1 MSTIDFSAFTDALEG
16 DEFSEKP
23 ATIEEFVTSK
33 DYLGLPPLSEYQ
45 YTMIKASTQI
55 YKRETLHK
63 LYGKDDGEKIWKQTC
78 SEVIL
83 QLGKGSGKDYTSTIA
98 CAYVVH
104 LLLCLSDPAV
114 YYGKPPG
121 DAIDIINI
129 AINAVQA
136 NRVFFKGFNQ
146 RIIRSPWFQGKYIAK
161 ANMVE
166 FDKSVTVH
174 SGHSESE
181 SWEGYNVLVIILDE
195 ISGFELESTSGHAQ
209 AKTASSIYKMYRASV
224 NSRFPDFGKVIL
236 LSFPRFKMDYIQQK
250 YNEAVAEKEI
260 VLRHHKFKVN
270 PDLPEGTQGNEFEI
284 EWEEDHIIS
293 YKVPRMFA
301 LKRPTWDINPTR
313 KIEDFTTDFYTDPTD
328 ALSRFACMPP
338 DATDAFF
345 KNRAVIEKA
354 FSNPRLNVDEYGR
367 FRDEFKPD
375 PDKIYFV
382 HVDLA
387 QKHDHCAV
395 ALSHVDSWVTMKIGE
410 QYKEAAPRIIV
421 DAVRFWTPTA
431 SKSVDFTEVKD
442 YIISLRAKG
451 FNLKL
456 VTFDRWNSHD
466 MMQQLKTHGINTE
479 LLSVAKKHY
488 EDMSLCLTEERV
500 IGPNIQLLIDE
511 LLQLRIVKDKVDH
524 PRKGSKDLSD
534 AVCGAIYNSV
544 AHTPRDLNGE
554 IELYTYGTVFQ
565 DEIEQLREQSDAR
578 LKYNNTIKMPD
589 KPQMPDHL
597 RDFIDMGED
606 PDDAEFAIDSM
617 RIL

>member
-1 MSTIDFSAFTDALEG
+1 MTDFDVFLDALEG
-16 DEFSEKP
+16 DEFDEKP
-23 ATIEEFVTSK
+23 APLEEFVTSK
-33 DYLGLPPLSEYQ
+33 NYLGLPPLSEYQ
-45 YTMIKASTQI
+45 YQMIRASTQI

-63 LYGKDDGEKIWKQTC
+63 VYGEVEGEKIWKQTC

-98 CAYVVH
+98 CAYMVH
-104 LLLCLSDPAV
+104 LLLCLADPAR

-129 AINAVQA
+129 AINAIQA

-146 RIIRSPWFQGKYIAK
+146 RIEKSPWFQGKYIAK

-174 SGHSESE
+174 SGHSERE
-181 SWEGYNVLVIILDE
+181 AWEGYNVLVVILDE
-195 ISGFELESTSGHAQ
+195 ISGFELESTSGHDQ
-209 AKTASSIYKMYRASV
+209 AKTASAIYKMYRASV

-236 LSFPRFKMDYIQQK
+236 LSFPRFKNDYIQQK
-250 YNEAVAEKEI
+250 YNEAVAEKETVI
-260 VLRHHKFKVN
+260 RHHKFKVD
-270 PDLPEGTQGNEFEI
+270 PDLPDGTEGNEFEM

-293 YKVPRMFA
+293 YKVPRMYA
-301 LKRPTWDINPTR
+301 LKRPTWEINPTR
-313 KIEDFTTDFYTDPTD
+313 TIDDFTIDFYTDPTD

-354 FSNPRLNVDEYGR
+354 FSNPKLNVDSYGR
-367 FRDEFKPD
+367 FDDEFKPKED
-375 PDKIYFV
+375 VKYFM

-395 ALSHVDSWVTMKIGE
+395 ALAHVDGWVTMKIGD
-410 QYKEAAPRIIV
+410 QYKQAAPRVIV

-442 YIISLRAKG
+442 YITSVRDRG
-451 FNLKL
+451 FNLKM

-466 MMQQLKTHGINTE
+466 MMQQLGVHGIKTE
-479 LLSVAKKHY
+479 ILSVAKKHY
-488 EDMSLCLTEERV
+488 EDMSLCLTEERLH
-500 IGPNIQLLIDE
+500 GPKIQILIDE
-511 LLQLRIVKDKVDH
+511 LLQLRIMKDKVDH

-534 AVCGAIYNSV
+534 AVCGAVFNSISL
-544 AHTPRDLNGE
+544 TPPDQDKEVE
-554 IELYTYGTVFQ
+554 IYTYSGVFA
-565 DEIEQLREQSDAR
+565 DELAQLKAESDAR
-578 LKYNNTIKMPD
+578 LKNTIRIPD
-589 KPQMPDHL
+589 KKVMPADI
-597 RDFIDMGED
+597 RDFF
-606 PDDAEFAIDSM
+606 DDDDSEYRNM
-617 RIL
+617 VDNFKIL

>member
-1 MSTIDFSAFTDALEG
+1 MADFKDFLDALEG

-23 ATIEEFVTSK
+23 APLEQFVTDK
-33 DYLGLPPLSEYQ
+33 NYLGLPPLSEHQ
-45 YTMIKASTQI
+45 YTMIKAMTQI
-55 YKRETLHK
+55 YRKETLIK
-63 LYGKDDGEKIWKQTC
+63 LWGEEEGLKISKQTC

-98 CAYVVH
+98 CAYMVH
-104 LLLCLSDPAV
+104 LLLCLTDPAR

-129 AINAVQA
+129 AINAIQA

-146 RIIRSPWFQGKYIAK
+146 RIEKSPWFQGKYVAK

-174 SGHSESE
+174 SGHSERE
-181 SWEGYNVLVIILDE
+181 AWEGYNVLVVILDE
-195 ISGFELESTSGHAQ
+195 ISGFELESTSGHEQ

-260 VLRHHKFKVN
+260 VLRHHRFKVDPEL
-270 PDLPEGTQGNEFEI
+270 PDGSEGNEFEI
-284 EWEEDHIIS
+284 EWEEDHIVS
-293 YKVPRMFA
+293 YKVPRMYA
-301 LKRPTWDINPTR
+301 LKRPTWEINPTR
-313 KIEDFTTDFYTDPTD
+313 TIDDFTIDFYTDPTD

-345 KNRAVIEKA
+345 KNRVVIEKA
-354 FSNPRLNVDEYGR
+354 FSNPNLNVDSYGR
-367 FRDEFKPD
+367 FADTFKPNEE
-375 PDKIYFV
+375 KTYFM

-395 ALSHVDSWVTMKIGE
+395 ALAHVESWVTMKIGE
-410 QYKEAAPRIIV
+410 QYKEAAPRVVV
-421 DAVRFWTPTA
+421 DAIRYWTPTQ

-442 YIISLRAKG
+442 YITSVRDRG
-451 FNLKL
+451 FNIKM

-466 MMQQLKTHGINTE
+466 MMQQLGVHGIKTE
-479 LLSVAKKHY
+479 ILSVAKKHY
-488 EDMSLCLTEERV
+488 EDLSLSLTEERLH
-500 IGPNIQLLIDE
+500 GPKIQLLVDE

-534 AVCGAIYNSV
+534 AVCGAVYNAISLTPPDADKEVEIYSYS
-544 AHTPRDLNGE
+544 G
-554 IELYTYGTVFQ
+554 VFQ
-565 DEIEQLREQSDAR
+565 DELEELRKESDAR
-578 LKYNNTIKMPD
+578 LIRNKTIVHPKKAEMPSS
-589 KPQMPDHL
+589 L
-597 RDFIDMGED
+597 RDFLNLDEED
-606 PDDAEFAIDSM
+606 DYPVDSI

>member
-1 MSTIDFSAFTDALEG
+1 MTDFDVFLDALEG
-16 DEFSEKP
+16 DEFDEKP
-23 ATIEEFVTSK
+23 ASLEEFVTSK
-33 DYLGLPPLSEYQ
+33 NYLGLPPLSEYQ
-45 YTMIKASTQI
+45 YQMIRASTQI

-63 LYGKDDGEKIWKQTC
+63 VYGEVEGEKIWKQTC

-98 CAYVVH
+98 CAYMVH
-104 LLLCLSDPAV
+104 LLLCLADPAR

-129 AINAVQA
+129 AINAIQA

-146 RIIRSPWFQGKYIAK
+146 RIEKSPWFQGKYIAK

-174 SGHSESE
+174 SGHSERE
-181 SWEGYNVLVIILDE
+181 AWEGYNVLVVILDE
-195 ISGFELESTSGHAQ
+195 ISGFELESTSGHDQ
-209 AKTASSIYKMYRASV
+209 AKTASAIYKMYRASV

-236 LSFPRFKMDYIQQK
+236 LSFPRFKNDYIQQK
-250 YNEAVAEKEI
+250 YNEAVAEKETVI
-260 VLRHHKFKVN
+260 RHHKFKVD
-270 PDLPEGTQGNEFEI
+270 PDLPDGTEGNEFEM

-293 YKVPRMFA
+293 YKVPRMYA
-301 LKRPTWDINPTR
+301 LKRPTWEINPTR
-313 KIEDFTTDFYTDPTD
+313 TIDDFTIDFYTDPTD

-354 FSNPRLNVDEYGR
+354 FSNPKLNVDSYGR
-367 FRDEFKPD
+367 FDDEFKPKED
-375 PDKIYFV
+375 VKYFM

-395 ALSHVDSWVTMKIGE
+395 ALAHVDGWVTMKIGD
-410 QYKEAAPRIIV
+410 QYKQAAPRVIV
-421 DAVRFWTPTA
+421 DAVRYWTPTA

-442 YIISLRAKG
+442 YITSVRDKG

-466 MMQQLKTHGINTE
+466 MMQQLGVHGIKTE
-479 LLSVAKKHY
+479 ILSVAKKHY
-488 EDMSLCLTEERV
+488 EDMSLCLTEERLH
-500 IGPNIQLLIDE
+500 GPKIQILIDE
-511 LLQLRIVKDKVDH
+511 LLQLRIMKDKVDH

-534 AVCGAIYNSV
+534 AVCGAVYNSISL
-544 AHTPRDLNGE
+544 TPPDQDKEVE
-554 IELYTYGTVFQ
+554 IYTYSGVFAG
-565 DEIEQLREQSDAR
+565 ELAQLKAESDAR
-578 LKYNNTIKMPD
+578 LKNTIRIPDRKVMPQD
-589 KPQMPDHL
+589 I
-597 RDFIDMGED
+597 RDFF
-606 PDDAEFAIDSM
+606 DDDDSEYKNIVDNFK
-617 RIL
+617 IL

>member
-1 MSTIDFSAFTDALEG
+1 MTDFSAFIDALEG

-23 ATIEEFVTSK
+23 APLEEFVTSK
-33 DYLGLPPLSEYQ
+33 DYLGLPPLSDYQ

-63 LYGKDDGEKIWKQTC
+63 IYGYDEGEKIFKQTC

-98 CAYVVH
+98 CAYMVH
-104 LLLCLSDPAV
+104 LLLCLSDPAR

-146 RIIRSPWFQGKYIAK
+146 RIEKSPWFQGKYIAK

-174 SGHSESE
+174 SGHSERE
-181 SWEGYNVLVIILDE
+181 AWEGYNVLVIILDE
-195 ISGFELESTSGHAQ
+195 ISGFELESTTGHDQ
-209 AKTASSIYKMYRASV
+209 AKTASAIYKMYRASV

-236 LSFPRFKMDYIQQK
+236 LSFPRFKNDYIQQK
-250 YNEAVAEKEI
+250 YNEAIAEKETI
-260 VLRHHKFKVN
+260 LRHHKFKVD
-270 PDLPEGTQGNEFEI
+270 PDLPDGTEGNEFEI

-293 YKVPRMFA
+293 YKMPKMFA

-313 KIEDFTTDFYTDPTD
+313 KIEDFTPDFYTDPTD

-354 FSNPRLNVDEYGR
+354 FSNPNLNVDSYGR
-367 FRDEFKPD
+367 FADSFQPD
-375 PDKIYFV
+375 PEKTYYV

-395 ALSHVDSWVTMKIGE
+395 ALSHVQGWVTMKIGE
-410 QYKEAAPRIIV
+410 QYKEAAPRVIV
-421 DAVRFWTPTA
+421 DAVRYWTPTA

-442 YIISLRAKG
+442 YILSLRARG
-451 FNLKL
+451 FNLKV

-466 MMQQLKTHGINTE
+466 MMQQLKANGINSE

-488 EDMSLCLTEERV
+488 EDLSLCLTEERLY
-500 IGPNIQLLIDE
+500 GPHIQLLIDE
-511 LLQLRIVKDKVDH
+511 LLQLRIMKDRVDH

-534 AVCGAIYNSV
+534 AVCGAVYNAISL
-544 AHTPRDLNGE
+544 TPPDSDKEVE
-554 IELYTYGTVFQ
+554 IYTYSGVFST
-565 DEIEQLREQSDAR
+565 ELEQLRKESEDR
-578 LKYNNTIKMPD
+578 LNNSKTIRMPD
-589 KPQMPDHL
+589 KPEMPANL
-597 RDFIDMGED
+597 REYLGIDDDE
-606 PDDAEFAIDSM
+606 DDAEFKVDSF
-617 RIL
+617 RVL

>member
-1 MSTIDFSAFTDALEG
+1 MTDFDVFLDALEG
-16 DEFSEKP
+16 DEFDEKP
-23 ATIEEFVTSK
+23 ASLEEFVTSK
-33 DYLGLPPLSEYQ
+33 NYLGLPPLSEYQ
-45 YTMIKASTQI
+45 YQMIRASTQI

-63 LYGKDDGEKIWKQTC
+63 VYGEVEGEKIWKQTC

-98 CAYVVH
+98 CAYMVH
-104 LLLCLSDPAV
+104 LLLCLADPAR

-129 AINAVQA
+129 AINAIQA

-146 RIIRSPWFQGKYIAK
+146 RIEKSPWFQGKYIAK

-174 SGHSESE
+174 SGHSERE
-181 SWEGYNVLVIILDE
+181 AWEGYNVLVVILDE
-195 ISGFELESTSGHAQ
+195 ISGFELESTSGHDQ
-209 AKTASSIYKMYRASV
+209 AKTASAIYKMYRASV

-236 LSFPRFKMDYIQQK
+236 LSFPRFKNDYIQQK
-250 YNEAVAEKEI
+250 YNEAVAEKETVI
-260 VLRHHKFKVN
+260 RHHKFKVD
-270 PDLPEGTQGNEFEI
+270 PDLPDGTEGNEFEM

-293 YKVPRMFA
+293 YKVPRMYA
-301 LKRPTWDINPTR
+301 LKRPTWEINPTR
-313 KIEDFTTDFYTDPTD
+313 TIDDFTIDFYTDPTD

-354 FSNPRLNVDEYGR
+354 FSNPKLNVDSYGR
-367 FRDEFKPD
+367 FDDEFKPKED
-375 PDKIYFV
+375 VKYFM

-395 ALSHVDSWVTMKIGE
+395 ALAHVDGWVTMKIGD
-410 QYKEAAPRIIV
+410 QYKQAAPRVIV

-442 YIISLRAKG
+442 YITSVRDRG
-451 FNLKL
+451 FNLKM

-466 MMQQLKTHGINTE
+466 MMQQLGVHGIKTE
-479 LLSVAKKHY
+479 ILSVAKKHY
-488 EDMSLCLTEERV
+488 EDMSLCLTEERLH
-500 IGPNIQLLIDE
+500 GPKIQILIDE
-511 LLQLRIVKDKVDH
+511 LLQLRIMKDKVDH

-534 AVCGAIYNSV
+534 AVCGAVYNSISL
-544 AHTPRDLNGE
+544 TPPDQDKEVE
-554 IELYTYGTVFQ
+554 IYTYSGVFAG
-565 DEIEQLREQSDAR
+565 ELAQLKAESDAR
-578 LKYNNTIKMPD
+578 LKNTIRIPDRKVMPQD
-589 KPQMPDHL
+589 I
-597 RDFIDMGED
+597 RDFF
-606 PDDAEFAIDSM
+606 DDDDSEYKNIVDNFK
-617 RIL
+617 IL

>member
-1 MSTIDFSAFTDALEG
+1 MSGFNVFLDALSG
-16 DEFSEKP
+16 DEFEEKP
-23 ATIEEFVTSK
+23 VTLEQFVTDKS
-33 DYLGLPPLSEYQ
+33 YLGLPPLSDLQ
-45 YTMIKASTQI
+45 YMMLKASTQI
-55 YKRETLHK
+55 YKQDTLIN
-63 LYGKDDGEKIWKQTC
+63 LYGEDEGRKIYKQTC
-78 SEVIL
+78 KEIIL

-104 LLLCLSDPAV
+104 LLLCLKDPAV

-146 RIIRSPWFQGKYIAK
+146 RIEKSPWFQGKYIAK

-166 FDKSVTVH
+166 FDKGISVH

-181 SWEGYNVLVIILDE
+181 AWEGYNTLVIILDE
-195 ISGFELESTSGHAQ
+195 ISGFELESTSGHQQ
-209 AKTASSIYKMYRASV
+209 AKTASAIYKMYKGSV
-224 NSRFPDFGKVIL
+224 TSRFPDFGKIML
-236 LSFPRFKMDYIQQK
+236 LSFPRFKLDYIQQK
-250 YNEAVAEKEI
+250 YNDAIAEKEV
-260 VLRHHKFKVN
+260 VLRHHTFKVD
-270 PDLPEGTQGNEFEI
+270 PDLPDATEGNEFEI
-284 EWEEDHIIS
+284 EWEEDHIVS
-293 YKVPRMFA
+293 YKLPGLFA
-301 LKRPTWDINPTR
+301 LKRPTWEVNPTR
-313 KIEDFTTDFYTDPTD
+313 KIEDFTEAFYSDPTD
-328 ALSRFACMPP
+328 ALMRFACMPP

-354 FSNPRLNVDEYGR
+354 FDDPKLGVDKDGR
-367 FRDEFKPD
+367 FEDSFQPVEGRE
-375 PDKIYFV
+375 YFM

-395 ALSHVDSWVTMKIGE
+395 AMAHVQGWVSMKIGDK
-410 QYKEAAPRIIV
+410 YKEAAPKIVV

-442 YIISLRAKG
+442 YILSVRERG
-451 FNLKL
+451 FNLKM

-466 MMQQLKTHGINTE
+466 MMQQLKASGINSE

-488 EDMSLCLTEERV
+488 EDMSLTLTEERV
-500 IGPNIQLLIDE
+500 RGPHIQLLIDE

-534 AVCGAIYNSV
+534 AVCGAIFNAISLSPADANQEVEVYTFAGV
-544 AHTPRDLNGE
+544 FGGE
-554 IELYTYGTVFQ
+554 LDKLKKES
-565 DEIEQLREQSDAR
+565 DER
-578 LKYNNTIKMPD
+578 LKHVIKMPER
-589 KPQMPDHL
+589 KNMPQDI
-597 RDFIDMGED
+597 RDFF
-606 PDDAEFAIDSM
+606 DDDDSEYKDIVDNF